1 MILRTRVP
9 TNQKKKP
16 RKEVTKYTSPTHF
29 QLPMVAIQPIFPT
42 RAVHLNSQKKMKP
55 ARNLDSATTKDTDGR
70 ENQFNVVKA
79 LDANEKRSDTRLPRK
94 YIFTFRR
101 RWRPHR
107 ASVCVFS
114 GLSSPDAAYEYFP
127 EEKRTKRQPGPER
140 IALQNEF
147 RVFAVVPWLVD
158 STAIPSYLVSFHT
171 VPSTSRLL
179 VSRPFE

>member
-1 MILRTRVP
+1 
-9 TNQKKKP
+9 
-16 RKEVTKYTSPTHF
+16 
-29 QLPMVAIQPIFPT
+29 
-42 RAVHLNSQKKMKP
+42 MKP

-79 LDANEKRSDTRLPRK
+79 LVANEKRSDTRPPRK

-114 GLSSPDAAYEYFP
+114 GLSSPDATYEYFP

-158 STAIPSYLVSFHT
+158 STAIPSYLVFFHT
-171 VPSTSRLL
+171 VTSTNRLL
-179 VSRPFE
+179 VFRPFEQRNTNTKMSGRRFQSVRNFVLQFYYMYTFFSVTRDVRGL

>member
-1 MILRTRVP
+1 
-9 TNQKKKP
+9 
-16 RKEVTKYTSPTHF
+16 
-29 QLPMVAIQPIFPT
+29 
-42 RAVHLNSQKKMKP
+42 MKP
-55 ARNLDSATTKDTDGR
+55 ARNLDSATIKDTDGR

-79 LDANEKRSDTRLPRK
+79 LVANEKRSDTRPPRK

-114 GLSSPDAAYEYFP
+114 GLSSPDATYEYFP
-127 EEKRTKRQPGPER
+127 EEKKTKRQPGPER

-147 RVFAVVPWLVD
+147 RVFAVVAWLVN

-171 VPSTSRLL
+171 VPSTNRLL
-179 VSRPFE
+179 VSRPFEQRNTNTKMSGRRFQSELCRTILLYLYILFCNERCTWLVGAFIFVN

>member
-16 RKEVTKYTSPTHF
+16 RKEVTKYKSPTHF
-29 QLPMVAIQPIFPT
+29 QLPMVAIQPTFPT

-79 LDANEKRSDTRLPRK
+79 LDANEKRSDTKPPRK
-94 YIFTFRR
+94 YIFTFRW